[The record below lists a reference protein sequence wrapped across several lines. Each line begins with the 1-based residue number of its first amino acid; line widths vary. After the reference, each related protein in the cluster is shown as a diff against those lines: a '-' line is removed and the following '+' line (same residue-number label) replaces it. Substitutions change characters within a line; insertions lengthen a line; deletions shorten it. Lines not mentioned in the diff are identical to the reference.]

1 MNVTSPPTLSDF
13 RVVRLNASLFPVS
26 EYEAASYQQF
36 GLDPELVESKTVE
49 ETIQHVK
56 SSDALLVVSASL
68 PAEVIQG
75 LERCRIIS
83 RLGTGTDKIDV
94 SEATTKGIVVSNVP
108 NFCVEEQADHVM
120 ALLLALVRQLNSTY
134 RDLRQ
139 GAWRR
144 ARSNPHFRR
153 LSGHTLGLI
162 GFGRSARAVA
172 KRAEGFGLHVLA
184 TRLHQDTSSEAA
196 NELGVQMTD
205 LENLLKVSD
214 FVSLHLPLNEHTY
227 HLLDD
232 EALRKLKPDALLIN
246 TARGAIVDEYAL
258 ADALKK
264 GRLAGAGIDT
274 YEHIDP
280 FSEEETPP
288 DHPFFELDNVVLTPH
303 IAAISPQAMYDVATG
318 GVENVVAVLSGH
330 WVPSE
335 NIVNQDVVPRRPL
348 TPHDPLLYERVIA

>member
-1 MNVTSPPTLSDF
+1 MDVTSAPTLSDF
-13 RVVRLNASLFPVS
+13 RVTRLNASLFPVDEFES
-26 EYEAASYQQF
+26 ASYTQF
-36 GLDPELVESKTVE
+36 GLHPELVEAKSVE
-49 ETIQHVK
+49 ETIRHVK
-56 SSDALLVVSASL
+56 RSDALLVVSASL
-68 PAEVIQG
+68 PTEVIQSM
-75 LERCRIIS
+75 EHCRIIS

-94 SEATTKGIVVSNVP
+94 SEATTQGIVVSNVP
-108 NFCVEEQADHVM
+108 NFCVEEQADHTM

-144 ARSNPHFRR
+144 ARSNPHFMR

-184 TRLHQDTSSEAA
+184 TRLHQDASSEVAS
-196 NELGVQMTD
+196 ELGVQMTD

-214 FVSLHLPLNEHTY
+214 FVSLHLPLNDHTY

-258 ADALKK
+258 AEALKK

-274 YEHIDP
+274 YELINP

-288 DHPFFELDNVVLTPH
+288 EHPFFELDNVVLTPH
-303 IAAISPQAMYDVATG
+303 IASISPQAKYDVATG
-318 GVENVVAVLSGH
+318 GVENLVAVLSGH
-330 WVPSE
+330 WAPSE

-348 TPHDPLLYERVIA
+348 APHDPLLYERVIA

>member
-1 MNVTSPPTLSDF
+1 MNEFES
-13 RVVRLNASLFPVS
+13 
-26 EYEAASYQQF
+26 ASYAQF
-36 GLDPELVESKTVE
+36 GLHPELVEAKSVE
-49 ETIQHVK
+49 ETIHHVK
-56 SSDALLVVSASL
+56 RSDALLVVSASL
-68 PAEVIQG
+68 PTEVIQSM
-75 LERCRIIS
+75 ERCRIIS

-108 NFCVEEQADHVM
+108 NFCVEEQADHAM
-120 ALLLALVRQLNSTY
+120 ALLLSLVRQLNSSY
-134 RDLRQ
+134 KSLRE
-139 GAWRR
+139 GAWRQ
-144 ARSNPHFRR
+144 ARSNPHFMR

-172 KRAEGFGLHVLA
+172 KRAKGFGLHVLA
-184 TRLHQDTSSEAA
+184 TRLHQDASAEVA

-205 LENLLKVSD
+205 LETLLEVSD

-232 EALRKLKPDALLIN
+232 ETLRKLKPDALLIN

-258 ADALKK
+258 AEALKK

-274 YEHIDP
+274 YENIDP

-288 DHPFFELDNVVLTPH
+288 EHPLFELDNVVLTPH

-335 NIVNQDVVPRRPL
+335 NIVNQGVVPRRPL
-348 TPHDPLLYERVIA
+348 APHDRLLYERAIAKAEPQNMYSREETL